1 MVATNFC
8 RRRFIICNNHFVL
21 SVLFLVTFFFCD
33 RPCLVSASDVV
44 INASGQVVVEE
55 EEHQDRNHQQQ
66 QQQHSGKDEDDDD
79 YDDDDEHVYY
89 EFTDIDDFP
98 YYPEE
103 FKDHDYGDEWGM
115 LAVTNKMKKMN
126 VVPGHFI
133 LDDFVVGGVNL
144 AKYEMDHPP
153 FQLYNDFDIQSY
165 IMDADDGLT
174 SRLRWKELIS
184 IRNKLQRPSLSWYVD
199 KVARK
204 RWIAQQ
210 KQYPQPRL
218 YFVQY
223 KDELTETG
231 KKEDERTAIL
241 ANLPTEHGFC
251 AKPTHMSMTMGNW
264 LVDIVPKLADGE
276 AKEGNGAKFTRQA
289 QRLNNDEN
297 FDPEEC
303 ADSLAEGLQREA
315 SGIESWALK
324 NVRPGIVIE
333 ELFSNHEDRSLLGR

>member
-8 RRRFIICNNHFVL
+8 RRRFIICNNHIVL
-21 SVLFLVTFFFCD
+21 SVLFLVTFFLCD

-55 EEHQDRNHQQQ
+55 EEHYDRNHHQQQ
-66 QQQHSGKDEDDDD
+66 PHSGKDEDDDD
-79 YDDDDEHVYY
+79 YDEHVYY
-89 EFTDIDDFP
+89 EFTDIDDYP

-115 LAVTNKMKKMN
+115 LAVTNKMKKMRI
-126 VVPGHFI
+126 VPGHFI

-144 AKYEMDHPP
+144 ANYEMDHPP
-153 FQLYNDFDIQSY
+153 FQLYNDFDINSY

-210 KQYPQPRL
+210 KQYPQPDYTSYSIRTNL
-218 YFVQY
+218 L
-223 KDELTETG
+223 KRER
-231 KKEDERTAIL
+231 KKRNGLRFLQTYPP
-241 ANLPTEHGFC
+241 N
-251 AKPTHMSMTMGNW
+251 MVS
-264 LVDIVPKLADGE
+264 VPS
-276 AKEGNGAKFTRQA
+276 QHIC
-289 QRLNNDEN
+289 Q
-297 FDPEEC
+297 
-303 ADSLAEGLQREA
+303 
-315 SGIESWALK
+315 
-324 NVRPGIVIE
+324 
-333 ELFSNHEDRSLLGR
+333 